1 MKLIFDDFEEVWIWV
16 EADDHDVELSPQ
28 FDFEEDAVR
37 WYDRIK
43 NIMIKD
49 RKKVE

>member
-1 MKLIFDDFEEVWIWV
+1 MKLIFDEFNDVWIWV
-16 EADDHDVELSPQ
+16 EHDDHDVELSPH